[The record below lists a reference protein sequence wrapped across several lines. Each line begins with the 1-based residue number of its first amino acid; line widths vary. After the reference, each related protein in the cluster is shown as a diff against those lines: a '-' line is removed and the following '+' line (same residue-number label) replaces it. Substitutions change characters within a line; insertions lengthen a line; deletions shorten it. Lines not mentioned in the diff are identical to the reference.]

1 MNPSARPVLSI
12 VIPAL
17 NEEDAIGDTLRRC
30 LAASDQIASE
40 AGLAGVEVLVV
51 SDGSSDRTEEI
62 ALGFPQVTVLTFERN
77 RGYGAAIKTGW
88 EHAQGDLLG
97 FLDADGTCDPGVF
110 VGLCRAVQDGADVAL
125 GSRMG
130 KDSHMP
136 AVRVV
141 GNKLFAW
148 MLGIL
153 SRRVVQDTA
162 SGMRVVRRSALPDLY
177 PLPDGLHFTPAMSA
191 RALLEEKLSLVEVP
205 MPYAERVG
213 RSKLSVV
220 RDGLRF
226 LDVIVRAAACFHPA
240 RLLLLAAGALGLGA
254 FLVGLMPTVFYLRHW
269 RLEEWMIY
277 RVLVSSLLASAS
289 AGLVCTAIVAERIS
303 AVAFARPLTTRGL
316 TGLLTRWVR
325 SAQVARLTALLLAL
339 VALLVALPG
348 LEEYVASGHVVMHWS
363 RAILASL
370 LLTVGATLV
379 TSTFLLGLMD
389 LISAQ
394 RAGGPGVRPPDRLRP
409 ARDDAA

>member
-1 MNPSARPVLSI
+1 MSAAGRSSLSI

-17 NEEDAIGDTLRRC
+17 NEEGAIGDTLRRC
-30 LAASDQIASE
+30 LAARDHIAAQ
-40 AGLAGVEVLVV
+40 AGLGAVEVLVV
-51 SDGSSDRTEEI
+51 SDGSSDRTEAI
-62 ALGFPQVTVLTFERN
+62 ALGFPEVTVLTFERN

-88 EHAQGDLLG
+88 EHARGDLLG
-97 FLDADGTCDPGVF
+97 FLDADGTCDPNVF
-110 VGLCRAVQDGADVAL
+110 IGLCKAVQDGADVAL

-130 KDSHMP
+130 EDSRMP
-136 AVRVV
+136 AIRVV

-162 SGMRVVRRSALPDLY
+162 SGMRVVRRSALGDLY

-191 RALLEEKLSLVEVP
+191 RALLEEKLTLVEVP

-220 RDGLRF
+220 RDGFRF

-240 RLLLLAAGALGLGA
+240 RLLLLLAGTLGLGA
-254 FLVGLMPTVFYLRHW
+254 ALVGLMPFVFYARHW

-303 AVAFARPLTTRGL
+303 AVAFARPLATRGV
-316 TGLLTRWVR
+316 TGLLTRWLSSPR
-325 SAQVARLTALLLAL
+325 LARFAALLLAIL
-339 VALLVALPG
+339 ALFVTAPG
-348 LEEYVASGHVVMHWS
+348 LEQYAATGHVEMHWS

-370 LLTVGATLV
+370 LLIVGVTLA

-389 LISAQ
+389 LISTQ
-394 RAGGPGVRPPDRLRP
+394 RAGGHGSRPPDRLRP